1 MGWQKTHEKIREKL
15 IGYTDKK
22 ALLVE
27 GDNDERLFRILLS
40 RRFRHGWENRWVLAV
55 AGGENNV
62 IRILEVE
69 SNWVGIID
77 RDEWDEKVIAEKKS
91 KFNNLF
97 VLPRFC
103 LESYAIDP
111 DELWQALPAKMQGK
125 VDGGHQGLKK
135 EILKD
140 KDQWL
145 RHGVLWSVIN
155 PLWTGLRSLGF
166 KEKLLNFDAAQND
179 DTIKET
185 LKEWHG
191 FLDPDTL
198 FSRFKEKLEEAKQAS
213 PKEQITKWIHGKHFF
228 RKKVHPILNRY
239 LGQEKVETRLNK
251 IFNNMNLPD
260 DLEPLWTRITQ

>member
-1 MGWQKTHEKIREKL
+1 
-15 IGYTDKK
+15 
-22 ALLVE
+22 LVE

-111 DELWQALPAKMQGK
+111 DELWHALPAKMQRK
-125 VDGGHQGLKK
+125 VDGGLQVLKN

-140 KDQWL
+140 KEQWL
-145 RHGVLWSVIN
+145 RHGALWSVIN
-155 PLWTGLRSLGF
+155 PLWSGLRSLGF
-166 KEKLLNFDAAQND
+166 KEKLLNFDAAQD
-179 DTIKET
+179 DGTIKET
-185 LKEWHG
+185 LKEWHR

-198 FSRFKEKLEEAKQAS
+198 FSRFKDKLEEAKQAS
-213 PKEQITKWIHGKHFF
+213 LKEQISKWIHGKHFF
-228 RKKVHPILNRY
+228 REKVHPILNKY
-239 LGQEKVETRLNK
+239 LGQRDAQKTLEDIFKTRD
-251 IFNNMNLPD
+251 LPE
-260 DLEPLWTRITQ
+260 DLEPLWSRIKP